1 MHWPNLQATT
11 ARGIRRSP
19 LYDRLAAAGACFG
32 ELAQWERPMWFAPKG
47 VEPVYG
53 YSFGRQ
59 NWFPYAAEEHRAAR
73 EAVAL
78 FDLSAFAKI
87 EVTGADALPLL
98 QHVCTNDVDVVDGK
112 VVYTLFLNTG
122 GGIEN
127 DGTVTR
133 LAEDRFLVITPSA
146 TQHRTLEWLRA
157 HGRGK
162 SVTIIDVTSASATL
176 AVMGPR
182 SRELLTRLT
191 TADLSNEGFPFFTA
205 REIQVGSAPALAI
218 RASFVGE
225 LGWELY
231 VPSEFAVHVDDAI
244 VEAGADLGLRLAGYH
259 ALDSLRIEKG
269 FVHVGH
275 DVGPTDDP
283 FSSGLGHVVKLET
296 DFIGAEPT
304 RRAKE
309 TPGPHRLISL
319 RLEDPEPILLH
330 GESVIADGRIV
341 GAVMSAAYAHTV
353 GAAVGLAMVDSEV
366 ASNDGATVEV
376 DIAGEL
382 TKATLSRRALHDPDG
397 SRMRA

>member
-1 MHWPNLQATT
+1 
-11 ARGIRRSP
+11 
-19 LYDRLAAAGACFG
+19 
-32 ELAQWERPMWFAPKG
+32 MWFAPEG
-47 VEPVYG
+47 VEAVYG

-59 NWFPYAAEEHRAAR
+59 NWFPYAAEEHRTAR

-87 EVTGADALPLL
+87 EVTGTEALRLL
-98 QHVCTNDVDVVDGK
+98 EHVCTNDVDVDVGRL
-112 VVYTLFLNTG
+112 VYTLFLNTR

-133 LAEDRFLVITPSA
+133 LGADRFLVITPSA
-146 TQHRTLEWLRA
+146 TQHRTLEWLRT
-157 HGRGK
+157 HGRGM
-162 SVTIIDVTSASATL
+162 SATITDVTSASATL
-176 AVMGPR
+176 ALMGPR
-182 SRELLTRLT
+182 SRELLARLT
-191 TADLSNEGFPFFTA
+191 AADLSNDAFPFFSA

-231 VPSEFAVHVDDAI
+231 VPTEFAVQVHDAI

-283 FSSGLGHVVKLET
+283 FSAGLGHVVKLEK
-296 DFIGAEPT
+296 DFVGAESA
-304 RRAKE
+304 RHAKE
-309 TPGPHRLISL
+309 TPGPHRLVGL
-319 RLEDPEPILLH
+319 RLEEPEPILLH
-330 GESVIADGRIV
+330 GESVIEHGRIV
-341 GAVMSAAYAHTV
+341 GSVMSAAYAHTI
-353 GAAVGLAMVDSEV
+353 GAAAGLAMVD
-366 ASNDGATVEV
+366 ASIASTDGATVEV

-382 TKATLSRRALHDPDG
+382 TKATLSRRALHDPSG

>member
-1 MHWPNLQATT
+1 
-11 ARGIRRSP
+11 
-19 LYDRLAAAGACFG
+19 
-32 ELAQWERPMWFAPKG
+32 MWFAPEG

-78 FDLSAFAKI
+78 FDLSSFAKI
-87 EVTGADALPLL
+87 EVTGPDALDLL
-98 QHVCTNDVDVVDGK
+98 NFVCTNDVDVPVGRL
-112 VVYTLFLNTG
+112 VYTLFLNRR

-133 LAEDRFLVITPSA
+133 LGADRFLVITPTA

-157 HGRGK
+157 HAGGRD
-162 SVTIIDVTSASATL
+162 VAIRDVTSARATL
-176 AVMGPR
+176 AVMGPK
-182 SRELLTRLT
+182 SRELLTQLT
-191 TADLSNEGFPFFTA
+191 DADLSNDGFPFFSA
-205 REIQVGSAPALAI
+205 REIRIAHAPALAI

-231 VPSEFAVHVDDAI
+231 VSPEYAVHAYDAI

-283 FSSGLGHVVKLET
+283 FTAGLGHVVKLDHE
-296 DFIGAEPT
+296 FLGADAARAAKDAPRPT
-304 RRAKE
+304 
-309 TPGPHRLISL
+309 
-319 RLEDPEPILLH
+319 
-330 GESVIADGRIV
+330 
-341 GAVMSAAYAHTV
+341 
-353 GAAVGLAMVDSEV
+353 
-366 ASNDGATVEV
+366 
-376 DIAGEL
+376 
-382 TKATLSRRALHDPDG
+382 G
-397 SRMRA
+397 SSP

>member
-1 MHWPNLQATT
+1 
-11 ARGIRRSP
+11 
-19 LYDRLAAAGACFG
+19 
-32 ELAQWERPMWFAPKG
+32 
-47 VEPVYG
+47 
-53 YSFGRQ
+53 
-59 NWFPYAAEEHRAAR
+59 
-73 EAVAL
+73 
-78 FDLSAFAKI
+78 
-87 EVTGADALPLL
+87 
-98 QHVCTNDVDVVDGK
+98 VVDGK

-157 HGRGK
+157 HGRGM
-162 SVTIIDVTSASATL
+162 SVMIIDVTSASATL

-191 TADLSNEGFPFFTA
+191 TADVSNEGFPFFTA

-231 VPSEFAVHVDDAI
+231 VPSEFAVQVHDAI

-283 FSSGLGHVVKLET
+283 FSAGLGHVVKLET
-296 DFIGAEPT
+296 EFIGAEAA

-309 TPGPHRLISL
+309 TPGLHRLISL

-353 GAAVGLAMVDSEV
+353 GAAVGLAMVD
-366 ASNDGATVEV
+366 ASIASDDGTTVEV